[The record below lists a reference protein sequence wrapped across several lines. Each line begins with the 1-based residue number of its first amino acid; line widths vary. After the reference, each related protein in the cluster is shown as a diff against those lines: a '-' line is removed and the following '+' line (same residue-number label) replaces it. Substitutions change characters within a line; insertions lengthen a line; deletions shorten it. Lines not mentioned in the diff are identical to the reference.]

1 MDYPDLI
8 RKWAEDRNLIEGSD
22 LKSQFVKLIEEAGE
36 LANSIAKQDGNEFQD
51 AIGDM
56 FVVMTIMC
64 AQYGFEI
71 EDCIAA
77 AYSQIKDRKG
87 KMVKGIF
94 IKDADYA

>member
-1 MDYPDLI
+1 MDYANLI
-8 RKWAEDRNLIEGSD
+8 RGWAADRNLIEGSD

-87 KMVKGIF
+87 KMVDGIF
-94 IKDADYA
+94 IKEAS

>member
-1 MDYPDLI
+1 MGYADLI

-22 LKSQFVKLIEEAGE
+22 LKSQFVKLIEETGE
-36 LANSIAKQDGNEFQD
+36 LANAIAKQDGNEFQD

-71 EDCIAA
+71 EDCIAG
-77 AYSQIKDRKG
+77 AYGEIKNRKG
-87 KMVKGIF
+87 KMVDGIF
-94 IKDADYA
+94 IKDEADV